1 MQERCRVWCKITIL
15 CDLIEQKRKFFFSHN
30 QNCVINTIF
39 YLFPTEIQIL
49 SFYYIFSLHNAQQ
62 KFFARY
68 LQTNIHSLE
77 MPFFKDHSWDL
88 PFLIK
93 SPQSLSPLFIK
104 MSPFW
109 SRDYAVMLMYRVWRL
124 KDDAILRRWSQK
136 THTCRRWSIISSPSP
151 VV

>member
-15 CDLIEQKRKFFFSHN
+15 CDLIEQNTNFSFLIIKIVSSILYFTSFQLKYRFCHFIIFFLYTMLNRKF
-30 QNCVINTIF
+30 
-39 YLFPTEIQIL
+39 
-49 SFYYIFSLHNAQQ
+49 
-62 KFFARY
+62 ARC

-109 SRDYAVMLMYRVWRL
+109 SRDYAVLLMYRVWRL

>member
-1 MQERCRVWCKITIL
+1 MNKKENFSFLIIKIVSSIL
-15 CDLIEQKRKFFFSHN
+15 YFTSFQLKYRFCHFIIFFLYTMLNRKF
-30 QNCVINTIF
+30 
-39 YLFPTEIQIL
+39 
-49 SFYYIFSLHNAQQ
+49 
-62 KFFARY
+62 ARC
-68 LQTNIHSLE
+68 LQTNIYSLE

-109 SRDYAVMLMYRVWRL
+109 SRDYAVLLMYRVWRL

>member
-1 MQERCRVWCKITIL
+1 MNKKENFSFLIIKIVSSIL
-15 CDLIEQKRKFFFSHN
+15 YFTSFQLKYRFCHFIIFFLYTMLNRKF
-30 QNCVINTIF
+30 
-39 YLFPTEIQIL
+39 
-49 SFYYIFSLHNAQQ
+49 
-62 KFFARY
+62 ARC

-77 MPFFKDHSWDL
+77 MPFLKDHSWDL

-109 SRDYAVMLMYRVWRL
+109 SRDYAVLLMYRVWRL

>member
-15 CDLIEQKRKFFFSHN
+15 CDLIEQNTNFSFLIIKIVSSIVYFTSFQLKYRFCHFIIFFLYTMLNRKFSRDTCRRIFTPLKCPSLRPLLGFTFFN
-30 QNCVINTIF
+30 QI
-39 YLFPTEIQIL
+39 
-49 SFYYIFSLHNAQQ
+49 
-62 KFFARY
+62 
-68 LQTNIHSLE
+68 
-77 MPFFKDHSWDL
+77 
-88 PFLIK
+88 
-93 SPQSLSPLFIK
+93 PQSLSPLFIK

-109 SRDYAVMLMYRVWRL
+109 SRDYAIMLMYRVWRL